1 MKMMRRISYALLVA
15 GVAVAISASM
25 VPVSGN
31 PAGSTTEVSC
41 GTAVRAAFSTVAD
54 GDQVIMTGSDTAIT
68 KSAWCEGEAG
78 DVLRRTLAASA
89 VLLVLGA
96 VGVAT
101 SFRLERRRE
110 GVPQLGSS

>member
-1 MKMMRRISYALLVA
+1 MNMMRRISYALLVV
-15 GVAVAISASM
+15 GVVVAVSALM

-31 PAGSTTEVSC
+31 PAGSTTKVSC
-41 GTAVRAAFSTVAD
+41 GTAVRAAFGTVD
-54 GDQVIMTGSDTAIT
+54 GGDRVIMTGSDTAVT

-96 VGVAT
+96 VGVPT
-101 SFRLERRRE
+101 SFRLTRRRE
-110 GVPQLGSS
+110 GVPQLG